1 MKRFFFFNIGAWVL
15 VVSLSFFWNF
25 KNTKQQQADIALQ
38 SARSFF
44 NLIVITRE
52 WNARHNGVYVP
63 VTATTQPNPYL
74 EDTDRDIKIDQNQ
87 MLTKINPAFMT
98 REISELSSQY
108 QGVQFH
114 LTSLMPLNPHNVATE
129 REKEALQSFQ
139 DGKNESGY
147 FIRSKQEPSFFYM
160 APLITTQACLHC
172 HAQQGYKIGD
182 VRGGISVTLPS
193 LSEMSIGP
201 LLIAHC
207 LIGILGIAGIVFFGI
222 RLNDAYNIVKRHAAI
237 DALTGIP
244 NRRSFSRRF
253 LEEFQRSR
261 RKGEP
266 LSVLFCD
273 IDNFKGYN
281 DTYGHNAGDVCLHRT
296 AQAIRKSLERPG
308 DFCARYGG
316 EEFVVIL
323 PDTNSAGALSIAE
336 RLLKNVR
343 DLQMS
348 HKHSPP
354 SYFITLSIGT
364 ATTDRNARSL
374 SHEELIKQ
382 ADTALYVAKKNGKNC
397 AVQYTIDV
405 SL

>member
-1 MKRFFFFNIGAWVL
+1 MRRFFFLNIGAWVL

-25 KNTKQQQADIALQ
+25 KNAQQQQADIALQ

-63 VTATTQPNPYL
+63 VTATSQPNPYL
-74 EDTDRDIKIDQNQ
+74 EDADRDIKTDQNR

-98 REISELSSQY
+98 RQISEVSSQY

-114 LTSLMPLNPHNVATE
+114 ITSLMPLNPHNKATE

-139 DGKNESGY
+139 AGKKESGY
-147 FIRSKQEPSFFYM
+147 FIKNQSDPTFFYM
-160 APLITTQACLHC
+160 APLITTQACLPC
-172 HAQQGYKIGD
+172 HAQQGYKQGD
-182 VRGGISVTLPS
+182 IRGGISITIPS
-193 LSEMSIGP
+193 LTEMSIAP
-201 LLIAHC
+201 LLVAHG
-207 LIGILGIAGIVFFGI
+207 LIGILGIAGIVFFSKK
-222 RLNDAYNIVKRHAAI
+222 LNEAYALVEQQATI

-244 NRRSFSRRF
+244 NRRSFSQKI

-266 LSVLFCD
+266 LSMLFCD

-281 DTYGHNAGDVCLHRT
+281 DTYGHSAGDLCLHRT
-296 AQAIRKSLERPG
+296 AQTIRKSLERPG

-323 PDTNSAGALSIAE
+323 PDTNSAGALAIAE
-336 RLLKNVR
+336 KLLENVR
-343 DLQMS
+343 GLQIS
-348 HKHSPP
+348 HRQSLPLQR
-354 SYFITLSIGT
+354 ITLSIGT
-364 ATTDRNARSL
+364 ATTDRNMPDC
-374 SHEELIKQ
+374 SHEELLKQ
-382 ADTALYVAKKNGKNC
+382 ADTALYDAKKTGKNC
-397 AVQYTIDV
+397 VVQYMKDG
-405 SL
+405 SS